1 MSKLK
6 EYYFRFPLRKTWH
19 TVKAENK
26 NHARHLAV
34 KGTTYKDKDVLFRK
48 TKPTK

>member
-26 NHARHLAV
+26 SHAIHLAA
-34 KGTTYKDKDVLFRK
+34 KGTKYKDNEIIFRK
-48 TKPTK
+48 TKPK